1 MINLKD
7 IKNQKYSDIKIV
19 EILFYTF
26 PLSFIIGNLVLSIHL
41 LIFLIISSLC
51 IFKNKINIRFGKQN
65 FLLLIFFL
73 YLFLSTAIQF
83 PDIYYTWTDIRNI
96 NYKTLTLENHPIFK
110 SFLLFRFLILIV
122 ILDALFFNKILNLKK
137 FFYFS
142 LLCTSFVSIDIFI
155 QYIYGYDLFGYKS
168 LGERN
173 PGPFGEE
180 SVAGSYLQRFGFIS
194 IFSIL
199 LINFENKKKNK
210 ILLFFI
216 IIFLATAILLSGNR
230 MPMILFLFG
239 CLLMILFM
247 KNFRITTLISLA
259 VFILIF
265 SSIYSNNENIRN
277 NYSRLLYQ
285 INVFEHIKLKNIF
298 EKKVENKQYAEK
310 QTKNNFS
317 SNLLKGGYS
326 SLYKTSI
333 EIWKEQPLFGY
344 GLKSFRYKCWEILYK
359 TGDKSLSCSTHSHNY
374 YFELLIEA
382 GIIGIVLIVTFFILL
397 IKDTLYFVRK
407 NNRKINTEIIFMLP
421 IIITIFLEIWPIK
434 SSGSFFTTS
443 NATFLWL
450 MVGILFSTSAKNVN
464 KKL

>member
-1 MINLKD
+1 
-7 IKNQKYSDIKIV
+7 
-19 EILFYTF
+19 
-26 PLSFIIGNLVLSIHL
+26 
-41 LIFLIISSLC
+41 
-51 IFKNKINIRFGKQN
+51 
-65 FLLLIFFL
+65 
-73 YLFLSTAIQF
+73 
-83 PDIYYTWTDIRNI
+83 
-96 NYKTLTLENHPIFK
+96 
-110 SFLLFRFLILIV
+110 
-122 ILDALFFNKILNLKK
+122 
-137 FFYFS
+137 S

>member
-285 INVFEHIKLKNIF
+285 INVFEHIKLKNII

>member
-7 IKNQKYSDIKIV
+7 IKNQKYSDIKFV

-26 PLSFIIGNLVLSIHL
+26 PLSFIIGNLILSIHL

-285 INVFEHIKLKNIF
+285 INVFEHIKLKNIS
-298 EKKVENKQYAEK
+298 EKKAENKQYTEE
-310 QTKNNFS
+310 QRKNNFS